1 MRRRPPRSTRTD
13 TLFPYTALFRSLRI
27 NVRVRNVNSFSR
39 ERKVSLQV
47 RNAVSVPYWLR
58 MKPGIC
64 RRAIYAGAKLKA
76 GPDPSSMPIKNRPE
90 PAAPSTRAQALL
102 SLGERRDGLGAG
114 QIGAGLTAGKRSSG
128 HFRSEEDTSELQS
141 LMRI

>member
-1 MRRRPPRSTRTD
+1 MCSSDLAIHRFEAFRPSR
-13 TLFPYTALFRSLRI
+13 ALRI

-76 GPDPSSMPIKNRPE
+76 GPGPGSMPIKSRPE
-90 PAAPSTRAQALL
+90 PAAPQPRAQATL
-102 SLGERRDGLGAG
+102 SLGERRDNRQNGGKG
-114 QIGAGLTAGKRSSG
+114 QCVDGRLNPGG
-128 HFRSEEDTSELQS
+128 
-141 LMRI
+141 

>member
-1 MRRRPPRSTRTD
+1 
-13 TLFPYTALFRSLRI
+13 
-27 NVRVRNVNSFSR
+27 
-39 ERKVSLQV
+39 
-47 RNAVSVPYWLR
+47 

-114 QIGAGLTAGKRSSG
+114 QIGAGLTAGKRTSG
-128 HFRSEEDTSELQS
+128 HFNNEQGRGRQKRICHRSEEHTSELQS
-141 LMRI
+141 LMRNSYAVFCLKKKK

>member
-1 MRRRPPRSTRTD
+1 
-13 TLFPYTALFRSLRI
+13 
-27 NVRVRNVNSFSR
+27 
-39 ERKVSLQV
+39 
-47 RNAVSVPYWLR
+47 

-102 SLGERRDGLGAG
+102 SLGARRDGLGAG
-114 QIGAGLTAGKRSSG
+114 QIGAGLTAGKRSPG
-128 HFRSEEDTSELQS
+128 HLNNEQS
-141 LMRI
+141 RGRQKRICNCARARLIHEQVFFALSDQERTIRE